1 MGLLIVRGI
10 VAIGSLFGVTLALK
24 ETKEVVKETT
34 SGVEKLIIPA
44 TIVAAVFLVKAVR
57 R

>member
-1 MGLLIVRGI
+1 MRGI